1 MLKNNYMEDFV
12 PFSIALKLN
21 EKGFPQHITDE
32 VYIVDNYGEEEYD
45 IGDRLPI
52 PLVPYHLDDCA
63 APTISQALKWLEKE
77 KKVFIDTKTHIDLNG
92 NYHFSYSI
100 IFNGKQERQDYTFF
114 DWERI
119 DAYITAIDDA
129 LDNIIT

>member
-1 MLKNNYMEDFV
+1 MEDFV
-12 PFSIALKLN
+12 PFDIALKLE
-21 EKGFPQHITDE
+21 EKGFNEDCYT
-32 VYIVDNYGEEEYD
+32 VYNTTTMRIERSLTTWKDYKGV
-45 IGDRLPI
+45 IL
-52 PLVPYHLDDCA
+52 
-63 APTISQALKWLEKE
+63 APTISQALKWLEKK

-100 IFNGKQERQDYTFF
+100 IFNGKIERQDYTFF

-119 DAYITAIDDA
+119 DAYITAIDYA

>member
-12 PFSIALKLN
+12 PFEIAKKLK
-21 EKGFPQHITDE
+21 EKGFNWPCSHYYRTKCKDLFMVFPSEDWSDI
-32 VYIVDNYGEEEYD
+32 EER
-45 IGDRLPI
+45 IN
-52 PLVPYHLDDCA
+52 
-63 APTISQALKWLEKE
+63 APTISQALKYLEKE

-129 LDNIIT
+129 LDNIII

>member
-1 MLKNNYMEDFV
+1 MEDFV
-12 PFSIALKLN
+12 PFEIAKKLK
-21 EKGFPQHITDE
+21 EKGFTCEYPFAMYDVVGIFYALYTSAGYYNYYEYRDFDE
-32 VYIVDNYGEEEYD
+32 
-45 IGDRLPI
+45 
-52 PLVPYHLDDCA
+52 HDCI

-119 DAYITAIDDA
+119 DAYITAIDYA